1 MTPTATAG
9 LRLNG
14 VFVPILLEATM
25 DADAF
30 LAYVEQVLVPSL
42 TVGDTVIMDK
52 PASPQDDDGRS

>member
-1 MTPTATAG
+1 
-9 LRLNG
+9 
-14 VFVPILLEATM
+14 M